1 MKLTLQVSNKEQ
13 FYLVAESRV
22 FPLSQLICC
31 VLNRITPYS
40 IWNNLRSVSLPWRHG
55 STFLRKFRIH
65 TRLGTLNHEA
75 TFWNYKCRSG
85 SERSYLGNVVSD
97 KFEDSHNASGLM
109 CKQLLHDWLWCQ
121 YNILGSGCRETFPR
135 RSGRN

>member
-1 MKLTLQVSNKEQ
+1 MKLTLQVSNKGQ

-22 FPLSQLICC
+22 FPPSQLICC
-31 VLNRITPYS
+31 VLKRITPYS
-40 IWNNLRSVSLPWRHG
+40 IWHNLRSVTLPWRTG

-65 TRLGTLNHEA
+65 TGLGTHNREA
-75 TFWNYKCRSG
+75 TFWIYRCRSE

-97 KFEDSHNASGLM
+97 KFEDSHNATSLM
-109 CKQLLHDWLWCQ
+109 CKQLLHDWLSCQ
-121 YNILGSGCRETFPR
+121 YNILGSGCRESFPR